1 MILMI
6 LVVIIDDLQMQFYNN
21 SDTDSKR
28 RFKRLIEFMLLLII
42 RNVASQH
49 PLMAA
54 DFRER

>member
-1 MILMI
+1 MI

>member
-1 MILMI
+1 MI

-28 RFKRLIEFMLLLII
+28 RFKRLIEFMLLLLII

-54 DFRER
+54 DFREH